1 MFVSTVNN
9 NFNPG
14 IGYLKPATC
23 NQDLALGDQL
33 ISDRLKE
40 LGKKSSH
47 MLTIEEQRKLKEDTE
62 KDPNFKHFLP
72 GKPVLLNIPRHGPKE
87 FEKETSAKRGQIFLI
102 HSLDFRQV
110 PVMFKLKAIDGSRIR
125 GNCLNVILVM
135 LLMLLFLCFLYLFHS
150 CSLGFF
156 KVN

>member
-1 MFVSTVNN
+1 
-9 NFNPG
+9 
-14 IGYLKPATC
+14 
-23 NQDLALGDQL
+23 
-33 ISDRLKE
+33 
-40 LGKKSSH
+40 

-135 LLMLLFLCFLYLFHS
+135 LFMLLFLCFLYLFHS

-156 KVN
+156 KVNQTGKNLQKQHKTYTSYSTSKASSSPIGRSATQKITTCI

>member
-1 MFVSTVNN
+1 MKN
-9 NFNPG
+9 
-14 IGYLKPATC
+14 
-23 NQDLALGDQL
+23 
-33 ISDRLKE
+33 
-40 LGKKSSH
+40 
-47 MLTIEEQRKLKEDTE
+47 DTE

-125 GNCLNVILVM
+125 GNLCYASYAFFASFFILA
-135 LLMLLFLCFLYLFHS
+135 LQ
-150 CSLGFF
+150 GFSSSTRQV
-156 KVN
+156 KTCRNKTYTSYSTSKASSAPIGTSNTQKITTCI